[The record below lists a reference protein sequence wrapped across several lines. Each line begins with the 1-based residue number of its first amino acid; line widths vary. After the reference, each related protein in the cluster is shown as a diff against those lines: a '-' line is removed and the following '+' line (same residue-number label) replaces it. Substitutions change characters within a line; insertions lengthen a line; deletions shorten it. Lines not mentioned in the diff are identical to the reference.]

1 MRESRAKPI
10 SVPRVRFLCRF
21 WGSKMTP
28 SAKFCLVLALTLVA
42 GACRSGNGPATPNN
56 TSSEAKTSTGA
67 QDQWLGKWIGP
78 EGTFLVL
85 TKSDDGYGVMIQS
98 LDGPN
103 TYQGTASGDSIQFER
118 NGKKESIHAGSGQ
131 DTGMKWLL
139 DKKNCLVIK
148 TGEGFCRD

>member
-1 MRESRAKPI
+1 MTRA
-10 SVPRVRFLCRF
+10 
-21 WGSKMTP
+21 
-28 SAKFCLVLALTLVA
+28 AKFCLVLALSLPVA
-42 GACRSGNGPATPNN
+42 ACKSGNRTTPPNN
-56 TSSEAKTSTGA
+56 TPTDAKASTTA

-85 TKSDDGYGVMIQS
+85 SKSGDGYGVMIQS

-103 TYQGTASGDSIQFER
+103 TYQGIAAGDSIQFER
-118 NGKKESIHAGSGQ
+118 NGQKESIHSGSGQ